1 MSVVLAV
8 AVGVAGAQGSRGSEG
23 INSSNSNSEPGQR
36 TGTHEW
42 GSGWLLRS
50 LTWGQGDRVGGR
62 TVNPMP
68 RLSRKFHL
76 IRLLC
81 SEKGL
86 CIPMQGRW
94 RSTSRRSPPNRPD
107 NDTPLRDRNVICAAS
122 LA

>member
-8 AVGVAGAQGSRGSEG
+8 AVGWPELRGAGGSEG
-23 INSSNSNSEPGQR
+23 INSSDSDSEPGQR

-50 LTWGQGDRVGGR
+50 LTWGQGDRVVGR

-94 RSTSRRSPPNRPD
+94 RST
-107 NDTPLRDRNVICAAS
+107 
-122 LA
+122 